1 MGPSIQEYILRL
13 VNQAHALQ
21 ITIFFPYAHIDTL
34 LSKIK
39 QKFVS
44 PSDYADARD
53 KVYELKQ
60 TLAGIESWL
69 DESERNYFR
78 KQNHEGN

>member
-13 VNQAHALQ
+13 VNQTHALE
-21 ITIFFPYAHIDTL
+21 ISIYFPYMRIDTL

-60 TLAGIESWL
+60 TLAGIENWL
-69 DESERNYFR
+69 DESERTYFR
-78 KQNHEGN
+78 KQKNESN

>member
-1 MGPSIQEYILRL
+1 MGPSIQEYILHL
-13 VNQAHALQ
+13 VNEAHALQ
-21 ITIFFPYAHIDTL
+21 ITIFFPYMRVDTL

-39 QKFVS
+39 QKIVS

-69 DESERNYFR
+69 DESERNYFH
-78 KQNHEGN
+78 K

>member
-13 VNQAHALQ
+13 VNLAHALEVS
-21 ITIFFPYAHIDTL
+21 IYFPYAHIDTL

-44 PSDYADARD
+44 PKDYADARD
-53 KVYELKQ
+53 KVNELRQ
-60 TLAGIESWL
+60 TLAGIENWL

-78 KQNHEGN
+78 KQNHESN

>member
-1 MGPSIQEYILRL
+1 MEPSIEEYILQL
-13 VNQAHALQ
+13 VNEAHALQ
-21 ITIFFPYAHIDTL
+21 FTIYFPYMRVDTL
-34 LSKIK
+34 LAKIN
-39 QKFVS
+39 QKIVS
-44 PSDYADARD
+44 PSDYANARD

-78 KQNHEGN
+78 K